1 VSEFVDLCRRL
12 GADLMYAQGG
22 GGNASF
28 KANGRLY
35 VKPSGIRLADVSDDG
50 LICLNHRPLQQF
62 LRSLSLNDAVRER
75 ERSFD
80 ARVSR
85 LRVGGRLAGAPSIET
100 SLHII
105 LPGTFVFHTHHALA
119 NVFTCMRDG
128 ERRLR
133 DIFGDQFLFVDYH
146 PPGLPLALGIQRAL
160 ETWHG
165 SSNVIFLKNHG
176 VVVQDDDLAAV
187 EGRHIRITDVL
198 RKYLTETGAYI
209 PLVYRTAPADFGR
222 HLFPDSVV
230 YSSGDV
236 DGFTAAQRR
245 TFYEIS
251 SVVNYIETVTARLG
265 AVIDYLPDH
274 AVEAILGMEKENYR
288 VSLLAA
294 TAGPPA

>member
-12 GADLMYAQGG
+12 GADLLYAQGG

-28 KANGRLY
+28 KANGHLY
-35 VKPSGIRLADVSDDG
+35 VKPSGVRLADVSDDN
-50 LICLNHRPLQQF
+50 LICLRHRPLQQF
-62 LRSLSLNDAVRER
+62 LTSLSLNEDVRDR
-75 ERSFD
+75 EGYFD
-80 ARVSR
+80 ACVSR
-85 LRVGGRLAGAPSIET
+85 LTIGGRLAGAASIET
-100 SLHII
+100 SLHVI
-105 LPGTFVFHTHHALA
+105 LPNRFVFHTHHALA

-128 ERRLR
+128 EKRLR

-146 PPGLPLALGIQRAL
+146 TPGLPLALGIQHAL
-160 ETWHG
+160 EAWHG

-187 EGRHIRITDVL
+187 EGRHICITDVL
-198 RKYLTETGAYI
+198 RNYLTERGAYI

-236 DGFTAAQRR
+236 AGFTPAQRR
-245 TFYEIS
+245 TFHEIS
-251 SVVNYIETVTARLG
+251 SVVNYIETVTAQLGG
-265 AVIDYLPDH
+265 AVDYLPDH
-274 AVEAILGMEKENYR
+274 AVDAILGMEKEKYR